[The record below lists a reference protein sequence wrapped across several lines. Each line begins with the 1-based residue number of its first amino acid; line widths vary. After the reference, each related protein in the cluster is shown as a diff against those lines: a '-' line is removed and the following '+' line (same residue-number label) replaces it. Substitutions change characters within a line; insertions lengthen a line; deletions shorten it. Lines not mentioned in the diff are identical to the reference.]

1 MFEPM
6 AFEGFGL
13 EGGEEDADFADG
25 GGDTRHKVTLHLKK
39 GCGLI
44 WRKKRE

>member
-13 EGGEEDADFADG
+13 EGGEEDADLADG
-25 GGDTRHKVTLHLKK
+25 GGDTRDKVTVHLVGVK
-39 GCGLI
+39 GLI
-44 WRKKRE
+44 EG